1 MIHLFVKAKLK
12 LFSKHGRPKTA
23 FIGKSLSILF
33 FPGGGVGQLLVIPLI
48 PLMPNPWLRKITS
61 TMAHP
66 TGKSYNTFG
75 EKNDREVENNYTKNY
90 KFDEK
95 NYIIL

>member
-1 MIHLFVKAKLK
+1 
-12 LFSKHGRPKTA
+12 
-23 FIGKSLSILF
+23 
-33 FPGGGVGQLLVIPLI
+33 
-48 PLMPNPWLRKITS
+48 
-61 TMAHP
+61 MAHP